1 MVATLAGRELGAGY
15 AEVVK
20 YGLINDA
27 AFFEWLEGHGGEVMA
42 CQPAATRRAVVKSC
56 RAKAAL
62 VAADERETGDR
73 QLLNIGPTFAH
84 AFAVESGY
92 GGDLLRR
99 GAVWHGMGIAVDRY
113 VRFRLCPASESVTG
127 RGPHP

>member
-1 MVATLAGRELGAGY
+1 MLATLPARELRAGY

-42 CQPAATRRAVVKSC
+42 CEPAATRRAVVKSC
-56 RAKAAL
+56 RAKAAI

-73 QLLNIGPTFAH
+73 PLLNLGHKFAH
-84 AFAVESGY
+84 EVAVELGI
-92 GGDLLRR
+92 GGALLPDE
-99 GAVWHGMGIAVDRY
+99 AV
-113 VRFRLCPASESVTG
+113 
-127 RGPHP
+127 

>member
-1 MVATLAGRELGAGY
+1 MLATLPARELRAGY

-42 CQPAATRRAVVKSC
+42 CEPAATRRAVVKSC
-56 RAKAAL
+56 RAKAAI

-73 QLLNIGPTFAH
+73 QLLNLGPTFAH
-84 AFAVESGY
+84 AFDVGSGY
-92 GGDLLRR
+92 GGELQVGR
-99 GAVWHGMGIAVDRY
+99 AT
-113 VRFRLCPASESVTG
+113 CQESVCEYV
-127 RGPHP
+127 